1 MKKGRTWISWL
12 LLLALCLSLCACSP
26 APQSGEAQSSGTQG
40 GTSRPKQNSEP
51 VKMAEEAQKNVVQR
65 LASTQV
71 EPPEDMNLDWQSGLV
86 TMDGRLYV
94 HATGF
99 EKPHLI

>member
-1 MKKGRTWISWL
+1 MKKRKIWISAVL
-12 LLLALCLSLCACSP
+12 LFALCLSLCACGTVTVEGTETPGVQRPQKKSP
-26 APQSGEAQSSGTQG
+26 
-40 GTSRPKQNSEP
+40 EP
-51 VKMAEEAQKNVVQR
+51 VGMQQEAQKNVVQR

-94 HATGF
+94 HAMGF
-99 EKPHLI
+99 E